1 MMGMLMDSRIRNG
14 LVSSAALM
22 VFYLVINYLT
32 SGIQGMLW
40 NFSSYWYYILAI
52 DVGFGTQ
59 MALYTHIRAFHQSCR
74 SVATGGVSAGSMVA
88 CCLHHVTDFVP
99 IFGTGLSFA
108 LSAYTEILMLIGVL
122 SSAVGIAWMLATI
135 QNGELYRDG
144 DFLSKMMVVDYNSL
158 KQAVLVIS
166 VFIAVL
172 KFVTFNP
179 YSFEG
184 VI

>member
-1 MMGMLMDSRIRNG
+1 MDRRIRNG
-14 LVSSAALM
+14 IAASLSLIA
-22 VFYLVINYLT
+22 FYLIVNYLT
-32 SGIQGMLW
+32 SGTEGALW
-40 NFSSYWYYILAI
+40 NFRNYWYYIVAI
-52 DVGFGTQ
+52 DVGFGIQ
-59 MALYTHIRAFHQSCR
+59 IALYTHIRAFHHSCM

-122 SSAVGIAWMLATI
+122 SSAVGIAWMLATV
-135 QNGELYRDG
+135 QNGRLYRDG
-144 DFLSKMMVVDYNSL
+144 DLLSKIMVVDYNSL

-166 VFIAVL
+166 VFIAIF
-172 KFVTFNP
+172 KFVTYNP
-179 YSFEG
+179 YSIEG

>member
-1 MMGMLMDSRIRNG
+1 MMDKRIRNG

-22 VFYLVINYLT
+22 LFYLAINYLT

-40 NFSSYWYYILAI
+40 NLSSYWQYIVAI
-52 DVGFGTQ
+52 DLGFGTQ

-99 IFGTGLSFA
+99 VFGTGLSFA
-108 LSAYTEILMLIGVL
+108 LSAYTEILMLTGVL

-135 QNGELYRDG
+135 QNAGLYRDG
-144 DFLSKMMVVDYNSL
+144 SLLSKIMVVDYNSL

-166 VFIAVL
+166 AFIVVL
-172 KFVTFNP
+172 KLVTFNP
-179 YSFEG
+179 HSFEG
-184 VI
+184 II